1 MIDYG
6 YGVKFGPLL
15 EKALPKLFEW
25 RNDPRNYLY
34 FRQYRPLT
42 LEEHVSWYRS
52 LTGNDRVRMFLVGN
66 GSGKPI
72 GVAGLTGIDRVNS
85 RAEVSGYVGDRVD
98 AEALADIYRT
108 LVRYAFDVEN
118 LASVWAETFE
128 FATDRAEALKT
139 AGFEET
145 GRIGMAY
152 YREGRYI
159 DGIVWL
165 CCKVS
170 DAGKYLAPI
179 EKAINPDLLPKPGGE
194 TKNEIKQMR
203 DSIDETLDSY
213 LD

>member
-25 RNDPRNYLY
+25 RNDPRNYRY
-34 FRQYRPLT
+34 FRQYRPIT
-42 LEEHVSWYRS
+42 LEEHVSWYRA
-52 LTGNDRVRMFLVGN
+52 LHGYDRVRMFLVGN

-85 RAEVSGYVGDRVD
+85 RAEISGYVGDPVD

-118 LASVWAETFE
+118 LASVWAETLF
-128 FATDRAEALKT
+128 FAEDRAEALQK
-139 AGFEET
+139 AGFDKT
-145 GRIGMAY
+145 GCMPMAY
-152 YREGRYI
+152 YREGLYI
-159 DGIVWL
+159 TSDFWV
-165 CCKVS
+165 CRKVF
-170 DAGKYLAPI
+170 DAGRYLAPA
-179 EKAINPDLLPKPGGE
+179 ESKVNPDLLPKPGGE
-194 TKNEIKQMR
+194 TKNDIKQMR